1 MIQRCKKLIALL
13 LITALCHLGPVQ
25 VAEAFTIGEERE
37 VGEKLLYS
45 IRSSFE
51 LIDDPD
57 VVYYINQLGREVL
70 DVAGIQF
77 FDYRFFVINE
87 SEFNA
92 FAAPSGLIFFHSGL
106 IGTMNSEDE
115 LVSVMAHE
123 IGHIVKRHL
132 ASRIEKGK
140 IVGMASLG
148 MALAALAFGS
158 GAAVPTLMVG
168 SMAAGQSA
176 ALHFSR
182 QDEEE
187 ADLLAYDWMKK
198 MERNPVGQEK
208 MLQTMRRI
216 TRYRSEKL
224 PQYLLTHP
232 DSEARLDYVQSLL
245 ENEKQMTAPKEP
257 RDEFEFLRFKYR
269 VMSLVKD
276 KTTFRTYLSGV
287 MSNSQ
292 STPLAV
298 NMAKYGMS
306 QIDRQENSFDS
317 SLKLLDE
324 VLTAYPRKTILQIDR
339 AVVQLAAGKVKEA
352 SNALQTVLQKDK
364 NNVYA
369 MMYQAKA
376 LTQMGKQSEAEALL
390 QGVALEMPEY
400 PKVYFELGQIAENQ
414 GKNGAASFYLGK
426 YYLYGGKIP
435 LARENFRVAEKD
447 PKTPEAMRKESQTLL
462 ETIKKLDERD

>member
-13 LITALCHLGPVQ
+13 LIAALCHLGPVQ

-106 IGTMNSEDE
+106 ISTMNSEDE

-176 ALHFSR
+176 TLHFSR

-245 ENEKQMTAPKEP
+245 ENEKQVVESKAP

-276 KTTFRTYLSGV
+276 KTTFRTYLAGI

-306 QIDRQENSFDS
+306 QIDRQENTFDS

-324 VLTAYPRKTILQIDR
+324 VIAAYPEQTILQIDR

-352 SNALQTVLQKDK
+352 SSALQTVLQKDK
-364 NNVYA
+364 NNVY
-369 MMYQAKA
+369 
-376 LTQMGKQSEAEALL
+376 
-390 QGVALEMPEY
+390 
-400 PKVYFELGQIAENQ
+400 
-414 GKNGAASFYLGK
+414 
-426 YYLYGGKIP
+426 
-435 LARENFRVAEKD
+435 
-447 PKTPEAMRKESQTLL
+447 
-462 ETIKKLDERD
+462 